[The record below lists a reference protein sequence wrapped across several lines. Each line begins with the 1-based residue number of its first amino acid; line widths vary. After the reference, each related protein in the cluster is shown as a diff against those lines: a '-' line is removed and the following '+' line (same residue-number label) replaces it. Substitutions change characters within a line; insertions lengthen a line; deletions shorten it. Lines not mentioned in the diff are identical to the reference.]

1 MPRSADISPTP
12 LWLVPVALA
21 GGIIAANVYGRG
33 PFFLVLAAAALG
45 GAIWVFWRSLQSLT
59 GEAPLTLDEALGL
72 GAPAAEEERK
82 TAVLRALKDLEYER
96 SVGKIDE
103 QDFMELSEKYR
114 AEARM
119 LLQLVD
125 ENLGSARRDALASLE
140 KRIDAE
146 LGPNTSDPSDKP
158 ELQGT
163 EVVEDDDA
171 QDDDAASNSEKSS
184 KPVEPAVANTADSD
198 EERRN
203 G

>member
-1 MPRSADISPTP
+1 
-12 LWLVPVALA
+12 
-21 GGIIAANVYGRG
+21 
-33 PFFLVLAAAALG
+33 
-45 GAIWVFWRSLQSLT
+45 
-59 GEAPLTLDEALGL
+59 
-72 GAPAAEEERK
+72 
-82 TAVLRALKDLEYER
+82 VLRALKDLEYER

-146 LGPNTSDPSDKP
+146 LGPNTSEPADKP
-158 ELQGT
+158 EPEGQ
-163 EVVEDDDA
+163 EVLKADSARNDSSA
-171 QDDDAASNSEKSS
+171 GSNSEKASD
-184 KPVEPAVANTADSD
+184 PVAPAVARTADSD
-198 EERRN
+198 EERSN